1 MNGGEMRIINF
12 NYLFKSLTSLFII
25 ILFCSLNSHSV
36 EVNTKT
42 GKKNIS
48 ISGQLEKSK
57 RRSHNLE
64 SKGIPTFMEFAEI
77 YVKEYLTLQKSE
89 ITILYPGSG
98 GDLAPLYMAS
108 KILDEAKEIERIK
121 LIYTEIGGTEIFGKN
136 ITDISWHDG
145 LNNLIEQIK
154 IGVKEYELDDIIEIA
169 SIKKLENSEWIRN
182 DIPGS
187 SIVEFSMTIRF
198 EPEKKLKDI
207 ILLLCYNI
215 FENRSDFS
223 AKERII
229 FDTEYLKEV
238 RQGYWHPDSRYK
250 LNIYPTYFIQEQFEL
265 ADILLSNSPG
275 DPILLIFDY
284 IRALTKTSTQS
295 PKTFLIDWGWDEKF
309 GLSRILS
316 EEFNFIIEKK
326 GLRNNKYGDCRI
338 EPCKPKIIH
347 VLKTIK

>member
-1 MNGGEMRIINF
+1 M
-12 NYLFKSLTSLFII
+12 
-25 ILFCSLNSHSV
+25 
-36 EVNTKT
+36 
-42 GKKNIS
+42 KN
-48 ISGQLEKSK
+48 
-57 RRSHNLE
+57 
-64 SKGIPTFMEFAEI
+64 KGIPTFIEFAEI
-77 YVKEYLTLQKSE
+77 YVKEYLTLHKSE

-98 GDLAPLYMAS
+98 GDLAPIYMAS
-108 KILDEAKEIERIK
+108 KILNEVDEIERIK

-145 LNNLIEQIK
+145 INNLIEQIK
-154 IGVKEYELDDIIEIA
+154 SGVKEYELDDIIEIV
-169 SIKKLENSEWIRN
+169 SIKKLEYSEWIRN

-187 SIVEFSMTIRF
+187 SIVEFSMTIRLGS
-198 EPEKKLKDI
+198 EKKSKDI

-229 FDTEYLKEV
+229 FNKKYLKEV
-238 RQGYWHPDSRYK
+238 RKGYWHPDPRYK
-250 LNIYPTYFIQEQFEL
+250 LKIYPTYFIQEQFDL

-275 DPILLIFDY
+275 NPPLLIFDY
-284 IRALTKTSTQS
+284 IRALTKSSTHS

-309 GLSRILS
+309 ELSRILS

-326 GLRNNKYGDCRI
+326 GLRNNKYGDCRT

-347 VLKTIK
+347 VFKNH